1 VVERLTVSQLM
12 PYAGQVDGAICG
24 DDLFTAEVLRAF
36 APRLKVI
43 SKWGTGVDSID
54 RTEAQR
60 LGVKVFNTPG
70 AFTEAVADSVLG
82 YVLAFARRIPWTD
95 REMKAGSWDK
105 PACRA
110 LNECSLGVIGVG
122 AIGKAVLRRARA
134 FGLDVMGNDIV
145 PIDPAFLAETRA
157 AMVSLEEL
165 LTRSDFVSVNCDL
178 NPTSQGLIDA
188 HALARMKP
196 SSVLINTARG
206 PIVDEAALVAAL
218 QQGRIAGAAL
228 DVYLEEPLARSSPLR
243 SMDNV
248 LLSPHNANSSPQ
260 AWERVHRNTI
270 ANLFRG
276 LDLAVPPD
284 LVGEAPGNS

>member
-1 VVERLTVSQLM
+1 
-12 PYAGQVDGAICG
+12 
-24 DDLFTAEVLRAF
+24 
-36 APRLKVI
+36 
-43 SKWGTGVDSID
+43 
-54 RTEAQR
+54 
-60 LGVKVFNTPG
+60 
-70 AFTEAVADSVLG
+70 
-82 YVLAFARRIPWTD
+82 
-95 REMKAGSWDK
+95 MKAGSWDK

-145 PIDPAFLAETRA
+145 PIDPAFLAETRT
-157 AMVSLEEL
+157 AMVSLGEL
-165 LTRSDFVSVNCDL
+165 LTRSDYVSVNCDL